1 VARGI
6 SEALNTTIAGLGV
19 AVPSLIAHSYFQRRI
34 EMLAVEMESIA
45 ASLLAKLYQPQ

>member
-1 VARGI
+1 LPVSPWRCA
-6 SEALNTTIAGLGV
+6 
-19 AVPSLIAHSYFQRRI
+19 SLIAHSYFQRRI